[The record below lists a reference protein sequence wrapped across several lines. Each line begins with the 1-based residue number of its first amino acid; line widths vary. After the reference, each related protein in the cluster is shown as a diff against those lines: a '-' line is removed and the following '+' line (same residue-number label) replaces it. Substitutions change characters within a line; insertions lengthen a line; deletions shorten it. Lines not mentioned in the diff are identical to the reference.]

1 MKSIYTIIDGKVF
14 RVRQK
19 TIMPTEMAIK
29 PRGASLT
36 KEFDSGER
44 TATLFINVNSLGE
57 TDILESNK
65 EVYEKMVR
73 QLKRQKTTEI
83 FDIYN
88 KFKIYI
94 DYAVMEGD
102 REIEHAA
109 LIRPIEAEDMIYPLG
124 VATNNESVYRRVKN
138 FNQAIEFCMKN
149 RMPHGII
156 DRNPRNYT
164 ICIHNIAIFQD
175 LYNIDDEHESIY
187 EMPHNL
193 NSGTV
198 NSCLENMVMVYSTY
212 EKHIKFPVSEVNFQP
227 RKLSIRVNVTLNNY
241 IEVYNKDTIT
251 QILQDNMSSKYP
263 EEEGG
268 CNCGCGDKDEEIVV
282 PGENDDE
289 KPGCG
294 CQFPKD
300 DDKPV
305 GDGKYEPDSDGYFT
319 YYERCTSTTPNA
331 LLVVENE
338 IPEESYNT
346 STMIRKYMVIKD
358 ITDVK
363 VGDYVILR
371 ESLNY
376 V

>member
-36 KEFDSGER
+36 KEFDRGER
-44 TATLFINVNSLGE
+44 TASLFVNVNSLGE
-57 TDILESNK
+57 TDVLESNK

-73 QLKRQKTTEI
+73 YLKRKRVTEI
-83 FDIYN
+83 FDIYD

-94 DYAVMEGD
+94 DYSVMEGD
-102 REIEHAA
+102 REIEHSAI
-109 LIRPIEAEDMIYPLG
+109 IRPITPEDMIYPLG
-124 VATNNESVYRRVKN
+124 VATNNESVYRRIKN
-138 FNQAIEFCMKN
+138 FNQTIEFCMRN

-156 DRNPRNYT
+156 DNNPREYT

-175 LYNIDDEHESIY
+175 LYNLDDEHESVY
-187 EMPHNL
+187 EMPHSFD
-193 NSGTV
+193 SGTV
-198 NSCLENMVMVYSTY
+198 NSCLENMVLVYSTY
-212 EKHIKFPVSEVNFQP
+212 EKHIKFPVSELNFQP
-227 RKLSIRVNVTLNNY
+227 RKLSIHINVTLNNY

-251 QILQDNMSSKYP
+251 QILQDNMNNKYD
-263 EEEGG
+263 GDG
-268 CNCGCGDKDEEIVV
+268 NCNCGDKDDNTEIVV
-282 PGENDDE
+282 PGDDDT
-289 KPGCG
+289 PGCG

-305 GDGKYEPDSDGYFT
+305 ADGKYEPDSDGYFN
-319 YYERCTSTTPNA
+319 YYERCNSTTPKA

-358 ITDVK
+358 IPDIKT
-363 VGDYVILR
+363 GDYVILR